1 MVYTVYNL
9 TLTRIKVSVST
20 YTFMFSSM
28 SCKTQLAHGLYG
40 CKEQE
45 RPNPVPSFS
54 EEGTWIQRSD
64 VI

>member
-9 TLTRIKVSVST
+9 TLTRIRASVST

-28 SCKTQLAHGLYG
+28 CHVKHSWLR

-45 RPNPVPSFS
+45 RPNSVPSFS